1 MDLWEYLLLIAVVGG
16 GAFVQRV
23 TGFGMG
29 IFAMLFLPYF
39 MPSHGAAVAV
49 MGIIGSIG
57 AVYNAV
63 RHRRDIQLKIML
75 PLVCAAMAVIP
86 LAVHLSGTLPQSVIK
101 RLLGVVLV
109 ALSVYF
115 LFFSKRI
122 HLKPTVPNGFVAGVL
137 AGLLNGM
144 FNTGGPPA
152 VLYLIHATAANAVYF
167 ATIQAFFAATNVFST
182 VTRAVSGMLTMQILG
197 LSAVAA
203 VGWWSGNA
211 LGAKIF
217 NKLDGDRL
225 KKLIYMGMI
234 VSGVLM
240 IVQG

>member
-1 MDLWEYLLLIAVVGG
+1 MGFLEYILLIMVVGG

-39 MPSHGAAVAV
+39 MPSHSTSVAV
-49 MGIIGSIG
+49 MGLMGSIG
-57 AVYNAV
+57 ALYNAI
-63 RHRRDIQLKIML
+63 RHRKNIRPRLML
-75 PLVCAAMAVIP
+75 PLMCAALAVIP
-86 LAVHLSGTLPQSVIK
+86 LAVHLSSSLPQAVIK
-101 RLLGVVLV
+101 RMLGVVLV
-109 ALSVYF
+109 ILSIYF

-122 HLKPTVPNGFVAGVL
+122 HLKPTVGNGIAAGLV

-152 VLYLIHATAANAVYF
+152 VLYLIHATADNAAYF

-182 VTRAVSGMLTMQILG
+182 ATRAVSGMLTPQILAMA
-197 LSAVAA
+197 AVAL
-203 VGWWSGNA
+203 VGWGCGNA
-211 LGAKIF
+211 LGVKVF
-217 NKLDGDRL
+217 DRL
-225 KKLIYMGMI
+225 DANRLRNLIYVGMI

-240 IVQG
+240 VLG